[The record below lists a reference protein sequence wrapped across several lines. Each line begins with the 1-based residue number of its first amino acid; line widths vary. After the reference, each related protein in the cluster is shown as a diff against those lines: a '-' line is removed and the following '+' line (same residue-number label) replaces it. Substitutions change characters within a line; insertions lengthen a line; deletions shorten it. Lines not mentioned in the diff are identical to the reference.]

1 MKTLIVEDDFTS
13 RFFLQKMMVKYGY
26 CDVAVNGKE
35 ALDAFILAYEEDSP
49 YDLILLDIMMP
60 EMNGKEALKRIR
72 SYERSIN
79 VSYKKEVKIIM
90 LTALDSPQDVIESFY
105 QGGCSA
111 YIVKPVEKVKLVEV
125 LKEYKLL

>member
-72 SYERSIN
+72 SYERSIK

>member
-35 ALDAFILAYEEDSP
+35 ALDAFILAYEEGSP

-105 QGGCSA
+105 EGGCSA